1 MLGAGGGESR
11 DGPNHR
17 LARAFYARIS
27 GAGKQMSSI
36 SLRLSLFVGVHAGL
50 LLGLFLLA

>member
-1 MLGAGGGESR
+1 MARTFASRVRSPLGSLEP
-11 DGPNHR
+11 D
-17 LARAFYARIS
+17 
-27 GAGKQMSSI
+27 KQMNSI